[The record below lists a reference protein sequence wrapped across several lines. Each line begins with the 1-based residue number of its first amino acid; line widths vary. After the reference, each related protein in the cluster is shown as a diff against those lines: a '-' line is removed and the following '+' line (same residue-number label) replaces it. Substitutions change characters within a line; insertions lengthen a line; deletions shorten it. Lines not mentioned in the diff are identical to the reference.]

1 MNDYLT
7 NQDIIL
13 ELAKRLKDYRLLARM
28 SQKEFAENSGVSQ
41 ATVGHFEQGLQQNIT
56 LSNFISM
63 LRSIGMEQR
72 ILDTLPEL
80 PLQPIALKKID
91 KLIPKRVRRVHND

>member
-13 ELAKRLKDYRLLARM
+13 ELSKRLKDYRLLARM

-41 ATVGHFEQGLQQNIT
+41 ATVAI
-56 LSNFISM
+56 SNRDYS
-63 LRSIGMEQR
+63 
-72 ILDTLPEL
+72 
-80 PLQPIALKKID
+80 KI
-91 KLIPKRVRRVHND
+91 

>member
-1 MNDYLT
+1 
-7 NQDIIL
+7 
-13 ELAKRLKDYRLLARM
+13 
-28 SQKEFAENSGVSQ
+28 
-41 ATVGHFEQGLQQNIT
+41 
-56 LSNFISM
+56 
-63 LRSIGMEQR
+63 MEQR